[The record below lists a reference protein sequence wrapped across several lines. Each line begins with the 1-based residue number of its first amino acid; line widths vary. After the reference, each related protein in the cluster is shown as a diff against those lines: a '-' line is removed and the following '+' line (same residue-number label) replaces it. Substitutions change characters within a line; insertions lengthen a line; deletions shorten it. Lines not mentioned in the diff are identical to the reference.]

1 MKSSFQNSSNP
12 LKALILAG
20 GRGKRLDHL
29 TDEENKCMIEFEGI
43 HLIEHSLENALTIG
57 VDEIIIVVGHLAERI
72 INTYGNS
79 YKDIRIKYC
88 IQREQLGLVHAIESA
103 KGAMDGSDFIL
114 LLGDEFFRNGNH
126 KTLLKAFAKNDV
138 FAVCGVL
145 EVKNRKHISK
155 TYSIL
160 FDKESR
166 IIFRLIEKP
175 QNPINNM
182 MGTGNIIFR
191 NQIFDYVKETPINQ
205 KRGEK
210 ELPDLVQC
218 AIDDGKK
225 VVYDVLASEYVNV
238 NTPEDIRIL
247 NRKSQAWKEKE

>member
-1 MKSSFQNSSNP
+1 MKSSSQNSSEW

-20 GRGKRLDHL
+20 GRGKRLNSL
-29 TDEENKCMIEFEGI
+29 TEKENKCMLEFEGMP
-43 HLIEHSLENALTIG
+43 LIEYSLENALRIG
-57 VDEIIIVVGHLAERI
+57 VSEIIIVVGHLAERI

-79 YKDIRIKYC
+79 YKDTRIRYC
-88 IQREQLGLVHAIESA
+88 IQREQLGLVHAIETA

-126 KTLLKAFAKNDV
+126 EPLLETFSRDDV
-138 FAVCGVL
+138 FAVCGVIK
-145 EVKNRKHISK
+145 VDNRKYIDK

-160 FDKESR
+160 FDKESKR
-166 IIFRLIEKP
+166 IFRLIEKP
-175 QNPINNM
+175 RNPINNM
-182 MGTGNIIFR
+182 MGSGNIIFR

-225 VVYDVLASEYVNV
+225 VVYDVLAYEYVNV

-247 NRKSQAWKEKE
+247 NRKSQE

>member
-1 MKSSFQNSSNP
+1 MTRSSQNNRQW

-20 GRGKRLDHL
+20 GRGKRLTNL
-29 TDEENKCMIEFEGI
+29 TEKENKCMLEFEGMP
-43 HLIEHSLENALTIG
+43 LIEYSLENALRIG
-57 VDEIIIVVGHLAERI
+57 VSEIIIVVGHLAERI

-79 YKDIRIKYC
+79 YKDTRIRYC
-88 IQREQLGLVHAIESA
+88 IQKEQLGLVDAIVTA
-103 KGAMDGSDFIL
+103 KEAMNGSDFIL

-126 KTLLKAFAKNDV
+126 APLLETFSRDEV
-138 FAVCGVL
+138 FAVCGVIK
-145 EVKNRKHISK
+145 VNNMKHISK

-160 FDKESR
+160 FDKESKR
-166 IIFRLIEKP
+166 IFRLIEKP
-175 QNPINNM
+175 RNPINNM

-191 NQIFDYVKETPINQ
+191 NQVFDYVNETPINQ

-218 AIDDGKK
+218 AIDDGKQ
-225 VVYDVLASEYVNV
+225 VVYDILAHEYVNV

-247 NRKSQAWKEKE
+247 NRKSQE